1 MDTGADEGGVT
12 CAEEAKGCKG
22 EKDAAAEDGD
32 AGAEPLHRD
41 ALSLSEQEKLGKPWL
56 SQTKLRLPC
65 NVEPSSHSQ
74 DLASVEPKPARPVLF
89 PCAGLSLMPAFLP
102 LEPARFT
109 LLIAPRSSF
118 SPPRPLE
125 PTSLSRR
132 SFVPESPA
140 PRPSLLLCRTRMP
153 RFSAPG
159 FPPV

>member
-1 MDTGADEGGVT
+1 MQRREGCGRGGWGCRRGAPSQRCFEFFRIGKIGL
-12 CAEEAKGCKG
+12 
-22 EKDAAAEDGD
+22 
-32 AGAEPLHRD
+32 PL
-41 ALSLSEQEKLGKPWL
+41 L

-74 DLASVEPKPARPVLF
+74 DLASVEPEPARPVLF